1 MDEVK
6 YNYIL
11 ESEGKLIGMFDN
23 LDLATMF
30 IETYYKKFY
39 NEPELQIRITRNI
52 EGSLD

>member
-11 ESEGKLIGMFDN
+11 ESEGKLIGIFDD
-23 LDLATMF
+23 LDVAMMMV
-30 IETYYKKFY
+30 ETYYKKFY

-52 EGSLD
+52 EGRLD